1 MDFAMFERNTS
12 KSSPY
17 GSHCH
22 VYVIFKELGGNDESS
37 GGSLT
42 VCGGKQRIHQVYT
55 SITHKV
61 EVRVLRRNRN
71 FIVNYTGNYSANL
84 ISSGKFQTEVIIS
97 LLAVAQL
104 FYSACMETIKTRI
117 KDPV

>member
-1 MDFAMFERNTS
+1 MFERNTS

-55 SITHKV
+55 STTHKV

-97 LLAVAQL
+97 LLAVAQV
-104 FYSACMETIKTRI
+104 FIM
-117 KDPV
+117 PVWKPLKRK